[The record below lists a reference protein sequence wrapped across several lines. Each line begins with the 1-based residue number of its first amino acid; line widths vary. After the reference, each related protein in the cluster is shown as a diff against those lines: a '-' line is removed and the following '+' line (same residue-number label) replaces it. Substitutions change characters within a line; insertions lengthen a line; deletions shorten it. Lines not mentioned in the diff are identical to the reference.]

1 MDVLDESQNA
11 DNPVST
17 TVLEDVLD
25 EPSTA
30 TRAGKRSREDEA
42 CKDQPAPKRKD
53 NHQTKVP
60 NTKPKI
66 ALEKGDR
73 LMINWEGE
81 DITAT
86 VLGRGGK
93 TTGKTYNYFN
103 VEMANTLQC
112 CMNLE
117 EVDWRRLNHE
127 ECNMVLVPRERHKEF
142 QVREAKRK
150 ELGKLNEWNAVEAID
165 DVGQF
170 RISCTWVVWMKPQ
183 DEGDPECRARLV
195 ARGYEEEH
203 EVPSDSPT
211 VDKASIR
218 LILMICASRKWIV
231 RTSDVKSAFLQGRE
245 LDRHVVMKPPREA
258 GIPKGKLWKLRV
270 ALYGL
275 DDASLRFYQKV
286 AATFKELDLQQSKL
300 DPALFYKLDKDGV
313 LQGIVGTH
321 VDDFLH
327 CGNKEFE
334 ENVTKKL
341 AKLFQMGKTASSTFK
356 YVGMEIEQREDFSI
370 KMSQEEYVKEI
381 EMIVIDPGRAKDK
394 ENDMTEE
401 EKSTLRKTAGKIGW
415 LGRQTRPDVL
425 FSQVEMSTKFLR
437 GKVLDLVN
445 AQKAVKKVFTQKNF
459 IVIKD
464 LGPFEGWKIEGS
476 TDGAHRN
483 LQEAYSTQATVI
495 MIRGA
500 GDSIAPLSWMC
511 NKIKRICGST
521 MEAETI
527 ALVDGMGHAVY
538 TRALIEEICGMQE
551 KTMQIE
557 MLVDNEGTC
566 EAVRGHCSVSDKR
579 LNIEMSRAREYR
591 LEDNIA
597 VNWVPSREQLADPL
611 TKKTANSM
619 ELLRTFQEGTKQRRE
634 TGLRA

>member
-1 MDVLDESQNA
+1 M
-11 DNPVST
+11 
-17 TVLEDVLD
+17 
-25 EPSTA
+25 
-30 TRAGKRSREDEA
+30 R
-42 CKDQPAPKRKD
+42 
-53 NHQTKVP
+53 
-60 NTKPKI
+60 
-66 ALEKGDR
+66 
-73 LMINWEGE
+73 
-81 DITAT
+81 
-86 VLGRGGK
+86 
-93 TTGKTYNYFN
+93 
-103 VEMANTLQC
+103 
-112 CMNLE
+112 
-117 EVDWRRLNHE
+117 
-127 ECNMVLVPRERHKEF
+127 
-142 QVREAKRK
+142 
-150 ELGKLNEWNAVEAID
+150 
-165 DVGQF
+165 
-170 RISCTWVVWMKPQ
+170 PQ